1 MGFIKAEAQPSFG
14 SGPVHINPNEPQP
27 GQFAF
32 LPYSNSGFDNV
43 HPSDLS
49 KPGTSDGRSKVARAC
64 TECKSRKM
72 RCDGGLPFCGRC
84 ITHSRTKSCAYVDP
98 PKRSPITRQYVS
110 SLEAQL
116 DEARRKIAELQT
128 TSATTNPKP
137 ASDSNNKSLAPP
149 VAPARRHTT
158 QPYMQNRSLTGE
170 DTAHA
175 ACGFAHVKPAPPS
188 KKRARSA
195 TTNGFDDDL
204 VDDHDFDFNHADH
217 PAATHASSKSG
228 QDVDALGAGNFVSL
242 TSCNAA
248 LQIASQ
254 LSLAREPGANVH
266 LSTSLTLASH
276 AASSTSS
283 TKVGGLDVSC
293 EGLARASS
301 CSSSSSSSSS
311 LLNAAATL
319 PDNVDF
325 ANWDSDSQRFAA
337 ELLESFFEFHLP
349 SYPILHPATF
359 RAQLQGTICPPQSAA
374 WPMLVNM
381 VFALGALE
389 RRASA
394 QEADHD
400 TLFYERAKRLCNA
413 VLFDKAEIISVQAL
427 TLMANYCQKKN
438 LFASAWMVLGSAL
451 RMAISMGLH
460 SESALQA
467 RDMPAF
473 DREFGRRLWYTLFT
487 MEADTCVSMARPNG
501 LLAINADAAPPQ
513 NIDETAMS
521 PTAGELPAEV
531 SEATLS
537 STLAAHAKFASEI
550 SMPLQARLMRGSNP
564 SIEEVRAFDR
574 KTEEFVDNLPDYMDE
589 GYTGPRPASFSV
601 ASARLRW
608 RCNNFRMVMFRPF
621 LLSNAVAAA
630 AARARG
636 EPRPALRPAVKQAI
650 ALCQTMAGNN
660 IRSISSFWDSHPHNQ
675 AMAWHAIYFLT
686 QSALVPLV
694 SLLDEPSGD
703 DAREWAGLLQ
713 TCVRLLVD
721 MGRITPIGAKCKD
734 AIEKLAGDLLLLRG
748 AEDHD
753 EDSESMLLS
762 KWMSEANA
770 SGSTADVDPLMWSSH
785 LIAASSTGSDEAG
798 FGGVVA
804 HPTGPSLTMSLD
816 SASSD
821 GMSAAFDFARGMDTS
836 PGDHRSSIAN
846 SIDAWAATAGTARP
860 STASQ
865 WSENGSSSLPEREFL
880 NSERIG
886 HWFGLQASH
895 PEAANRHD
903 GAGASMLSTS
913 EPGSSHGGAPSM
925 SASAAG
931 FGVAAQP
938 SHSHQHQQAH
948 GGLDWQQAAAAAA
961 AAGAPSNWW
970 TVQYRQPE
978 TSPSTGF
985 MFSPEVH
992 HHHEHGAFAAP
1003 SQQVHSQ
1010 HMQAPPSHA
1019 QQHFF

>member
-1 MGFIKAEAQPSFG
+1 MGFIKAETQPSFG

-116 DEARRKIAELQT
+116 DEAKRRIAELQT
-128 TSATTNPKP
+128 NTTTAKP
-137 ASDSNNKSLAPP
+137 PSDSKSSAPP
-149 VAPARRHTT
+149 AAPARRHTT
-158 QPYMQNRSLTGE
+158 QPCMQNRSLTGE
-170 DTAHA
+170 DATHA
-175 ACGFAHVKPAPPS
+175 CSFAHVRPSSPS

-195 TTNGFDDDL
+195 TTRGLDDDL
-204 VDDHDFDFNHADH
+204 VVDNDSDFTHADQ
-217 PAATHASSKSG
+217 PAAYANASSKSSK
-228 QDVDALGAGNFVSL
+228 DVDALGGGNFVSL

-254 LSLAREPGANVH
+254 LRLAREPGAQVE
-266 LSTSLTLASH
+266 LTTSPTLASH
-276 AASSTSS
+276 DASSTS
-283 TKVGGLDVSC
+283 TKVKGGIDISC
-293 EGLARASS
+293 ERLARASS
-301 CSSSSSSSSS
+301 
-311 LLNAAATL
+311 LHHAATL

-325 ANWDSDSQRFAA
+325 ANWDSESQRFAA

-359 RAQLQGTICPPQSAA
+359 RAQLQGTLCPPQSAA

-394 QEADHD
+394 HEADHD
-400 TLFYERAKRLCNA
+400 TLFYERAKQLYSA
-413 VLFDKAEIISVQAL
+413 VLFDKAEIVSVQAL

-438 LFASAWMVLGSAL
+438 HFASAWMVLGSAL

-467 RDMPAF
+467 RDRPAF

-537 STLAAHAKFASEI
+537 STLAAHARFASEI
-550 SMPLQARLMRGSNP
+550 SMPLQARLMRGTNP

-621 LLSNAVAAA
+621 LLSKAVAAA
-630 AARARG
+630 AARSRG
-636 EPRPALRPAVKQAI
+636 ERRPALRPAVKQAI
-650 ALCQTMAGNN
+650 ALCRTMASNN

-675 AMAWHAIYFLT
+675 AMAWHAVYFLA

-703 DAREWAGLLQ
+703 EAREWASLLQ

-734 AIEKLAGDLLLLRG
+734 AIEKLAGDLLLRN
-748 AEDHD
+748 AEDNDD
-753 EDSESMLLS
+753 EDSESILLS

-770 SGSTADVDPLMWSSH
+770 SASGSTAEVDPLMWSSH
-785 LIAASSTGSDEAG
+785 LIAAGSTGSDDTG
-798 FGGVVA
+798 YGGVVA
-804 HPTGPSLTMSLD
+804 HPAGPSLTMSLD

-821 GMSAAFDFARGMDTS
+821 GMSAAAFDFARGMDTL

-846 SIDAWAATAGTARP
+846 SIDAWAATATARP

-865 WSENGSSSLPEREFL
+865 WSENGSSSLPDRGEFL
-880 NSERIG
+880 HRERIG
-886 HWFGLQASH
+886 QWFGLQASH
-895 PEAANRHD
+895 PEANRH
-903 GAGASMLSTS
+903 GPTGASMLGTS
-913 EPGSSHGGAPSM
+913 EPSSNHGGAPAM
-925 SASAAG
+925 SASAG

-938 SHSHQHQQAH
+938 SHQPGH
-948 GGLDWQQAAAAAA
+948 GGLDWQQTAAAAQ
-961 AAGAPSNWW
+961 PSNWW
-970 TVQYRQPE
+970 NVQYRQPE

-985 MFSPEVH
+985 MFSPEMQH
-992 HHHEHGAFAAP
+992 SSHGALAP
-1003 SQQVHSQ
+1003 PGQVHSQ
-1010 HMQAPPSHA
+1010 HMQPQGHAQPSHP

>member
-14 SGPVHINPNEPQP
+14 SGPIHIDPNEPQA

-43 HPSDLS
+43 HPSDLN

-116 DEARRKIAELQT
+116 DEAKRKIAELQST
-128 TSATTNPKP
+128 TASNTAKTVSEKP
-137 ASDSNNKSLAPP
+137 LAPP
-149 VAPARRHTT
+149 ATPARRHTT
-158 QPYMQNRSLTGE
+158 HPYMQNRSLTGE
-170 DTAHA
+170 DTAP
-175 ACGFAHVKPAPPS
+175 ACGFAHVKHSSSPS

-195 TTNGFDDDL
+195 TTSFDDDFV
-204 VDDHDFDFNHADH
+204 VDNDFDYTHADH
-217 PAATHASSKSG
+217 HHADGAGAHTSSKPC
-228 QDVDALGAGNFVSL
+228 QDVDALGGGNFVSL

-248 LQIASQ
+248 LHIASQ
-254 LSLAREPGANVH
+254 LSLAREPGAKLD
-266 LSTSLTLASH
+266 LSTSPTLASH
-276 AASSTSS
+276 EAKSFSS
-283 TKVGGLDVSC
+283 KVGGIDISC

-301 CSSSSSSSSS
+301 CLASSS
-311 LLNAAATL
+311 LHNAATL

-325 ANWDSDSQRFAA
+325 GNWDSESQRFAA

-394 QEADHD
+394 EEADHD
-400 TLFYERAKRLCNA
+400 TLFYERAKKLCNA

-438 LFASAWMVLGSAL
+438 HFASAWMVLGSAL

-537 STLAAHAKFASEI
+537 STLAAHAKFASEV
-550 SMPLQARLMRGSNP
+550 SMPLQARLMRGPNP

-574 KTEEFVDNLPDYMDE
+574 KTEEFVDSLPDYMDE
-589 GYTGPRPASFSV
+589 GYSGPRPASFSV

-630 AARARG
+630 AARSRG
-636 EPRPALRPAVKQAI
+636 ENRPALRPAVKQAI
-650 ALCQTMAGNN
+650 ALCRTMASKN
-660 IRSISSFWDSHPHNQ
+660 IRSISNFWDSHPHNQ

-703 DAREWAGLLQ
+703 EARECASLLQ

-734 AIEKLAGDLLLLRG
+734 AIEKLAGDLLLRN
-748 AEDHD
+748 AEDYD
-753 EDSESMLLS
+753 DDSESMLLS

-770 SGSTADVDPLMWSSH
+770 SASGSTAEVDPLMWSSH
-785 LIAASSTGSDEAG
+785 LIASGSTASDDTG

-804 HPTGPSLTMSLD
+804 HHTGPSLTMSLD

-821 GMSAAFDFARGMDTS
+821 GMSAAFEFARGMDTS
-836 PGDHRSSIAN
+836 PGDHRSSITN
-846 SIDAWAATAGTARP
+846 SIDAWAATATARP

-865 WSENGSSSLPEREFL
+865 WSENGSSSLPDREFL
-880 NSERIG
+880 NRERIG

-895 PEAANRHD
+895 AEANRHD
-903 GAGASMLSTS
+903 AAAASMLGTS
-913 EPGSSHGGAPSM
+913 EPSSSHGGAPPM
-925 SASAAG
+925 TASAAG

-938 SHSHQHQQAH
+938 PHQQAH
-948 GGLDWQQAAAAAA
+948 GGLDWQQATAAAP
-961 AAGAPSNWW
+961 PSNWW

-992 HHHEHGAFAAP
+992 HNSHGASHQEHGAFAP
-1003 SQQVHSQ
+1003 LS
-1010 HMQAPPSHA
+1010 HMQSQGHAQPSHP